1 LAKASLYPLTFI
13 SKSNVMAKR
22 RKKRVKREPKPPT
35 WLVFKSFNQ
44 TKEEVYFG
52 VSMTT
57 PKWSGSK
64 YELQGIPELKHW
76 DLSDDKIMI
85 LKVHKRKRF
94 HTLESAYQESRYW
107 ERTYDHW
114 RNFWVVRT
122 GPNAIG
128 PQPVRKPVKPPRV
141 PYGYALDY
149 DMMDDFDADDIDDDL
164 HEDEENDALEAP
176 DEIVEN

>member
-1 LAKASLYPLTFI
+1 
-13 SKSNVMAKR
+13 MAKR

-64 YELQGIPELKHW
+64 YELRKIPELAHW
-76 DLSDDKIMI
+76 NLEEDKIMI
-85 LKVHKRKRF
+85 LKIHKRKRF
-94 HTLESAYQESRYW
+94 HSEAAAYIESRYW
-107 ERTYDHW
+107 ERHYDHW

-141 PYGYALDY
+141 PYGYRFD
-149 DMMDDFDADDIDDDL
+149 DDFMNEEDDINDDL
-164 HEDEENDALEAP
+164 KDNIEDVEDDVEE
-176 DEIVEN
+176 VED